1 MVHSASGWFV
11 MFDEF
16 AAETLRKL
24 EDPGLLLVGTKKDG
38 KSNVMAIGWG
48 YLGVMWGKKVFIVLV
63 RPSRFTHEFI
73 EEASEFT
80 VNVPDERMNNI
91 VAHCG
96 TVTGRK
102 HDKFKESKMH
112 LIMGK
117 KVKVPVIK
125 ECKIHYECSVI
136 HKLKVNSKLV
146 PEKVKKTFYPKRD
159 FHTVFFGE
167 IVAAY

>member
-1 MVHSASGWFV
+1 

-16 AAETLRKL
+16 ALETLRKL
-24 EDPGLLLVGTKKDG
+24 EDPGLLLVATKKDR

-48 YLGVMWGKKVFIVLV
+48 CVGVMWGMEVFVVLV
-63 RPSRFTHEFI
+63 RPTRFTHEFI

-80 VNVPDERMNNI
+80 VNVPDEGMSKI

-102 HDKFKESKMH
+102 HDKFKESKLH
-112 LIMGK
+112 LINGK

-125 ECKIHYECSVI
+125 ECKIHYECRVI
-136 HKLKVNSKLV
+136 HKLKINSKLV
-146 PEKVKKTFYPKRD
+146 PGKVKETFYPKRD

>member
-1 MVHSASGWFV
+1 

-80 VNVPDERMNNI
+80 VNVPDERMNKI

-117 KVKVPVIK
+117 KVKIPVIK
-125 ECKIHYECSVI
+125 ECKIHDECRGGPIKGARIRNYGSI
-136 HKLKVNSKLV
+136 GWEGRRGKG
-146 PEKVKKTFYPKRD
+146 KKR
-159 FHTVFFGE
+159 GGGGGGGG
-167 IVAAY
+167 